1 MATLSPVT
9 YGNLMQ
15 TLRQRADHGNDLHQ
29 MRKDLHA
36 FGALYP
42 PHPNVTIQAM
52 TVGGRPTEM
61 LTPADHYKKL
71 VLLYLHGGG
80 FVMGSI
86 QTHRQLASHLAA
98 ATGVRTMV
106 AEYRLAPENPFPAAL
121 EDALSVYTSLLRN
134 GFDPCH
140 IGLAG
145 DSAGGGLCVSLMT
158 RLKQEKL
165 PLPRVCCLLSPW
177 VDLSMRGPSWHRN
190 ADQDVLVKSNDAK
203 RMAAL
208 YLNGKDPLDPLV
220 SPVYADL
227 EGIPPLLIHVG
238 SGEVLLDDAVSLH
251 KRATHYGVTSHLD
264 IWDGMPHVW
273 HFMSPV
279 LKEGRVAL
287 QQAAAFITAHMPGG

>member
-1 MATLSPVT
+1 
-9 YGNLMQ
+9 MQ
-15 TLRQRADHGNDLHQ
+15 TLRQRADHGNDLRQ

-42 PHPNVTIQAM
+42 PHPDVAIRAM
-52 TVGGRPTEM
+52 TVGGRPAEM
-61 LTPADHYKKL
+61 LIPAGHYKKF

-98 ATGVRTMV
+98 AAGVRTLV
-106 AEYRLAPENPFPAAL
+106 AEYRLAPENPFPAAI
-121 EDALSVYTSLLRN
+121 EDALSVYTSLLRC
-134 GFDPCH
+134 GIDPRH
-140 IGLAG
+140 IAFAG

-158 RLKQEKL
+158 CLKQKKL

-177 VDLSMRGPSWHRN
+177 VDLSMGGPSWHRN
-190 ADQDVLVKSNDAK
+190 ADQDVLVKSSDAK
-203 RMAAL
+203 RMAAF
-208 YLNGKDPLDPLV
+208 YLKGKDPLDPLA

-227 EGIPPLLIHVG
+227 EGLPPLLIHVG

-251 KRATHYGVTSHLD
+251 ERATQYGVASHLD

-279 LKEGRVAL
+279 LKEGRMGL
-287 QQAAAFITAHMPGG
+287 QQAATFITAHLTGG